1 MKYVGQILL
10 LSIYGEVFG
19 EAKSYTLEVMEVL
32 IEQKPCFTITKTGW
46 IYAKNIVW
54 FDFFNKIRF
63 SSLIF

>member
-32 IEQKPCFTITKTGW
+32 IEQKPCFTITKTG
-46 IYAKNIVW
+46 
-54 FDFFNKIRF
+54 
-63 SSLIF
+63 